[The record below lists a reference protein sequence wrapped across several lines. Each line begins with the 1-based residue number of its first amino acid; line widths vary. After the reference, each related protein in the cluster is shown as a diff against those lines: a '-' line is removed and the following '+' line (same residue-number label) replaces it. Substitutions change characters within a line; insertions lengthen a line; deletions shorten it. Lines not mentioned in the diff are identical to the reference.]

1 MVLNALRRVRQSY
14 RGKRKPEKADQPECP
29 STKATN
35 QTAMPCVRS
44 CPVSKTIGGNFGI
57 KGKGTG
63 PGQFTGPH
71 YCELEIDPMG
81 RCISRVFLS
90 AVILSSFLFTCMAEM
105 VLAAHEETIEG
116 FVVKNGKDFVIE
128 AEDGD
133 YIVRGKDLTKF
144 IGKMVFVK
152 GIITESPKGDIIDIK
167 SIESM
172 EDTPSD

>member
-1 MVLNALRRVRQSY
+1 
-14 RGKRKPEKADQPECP
+14 
-29 STKATN
+29 
-35 QTAMPCVRS
+35 
-44 CPVSKTIGGNFGI
+44 
-57 KGKGTG
+57 
-63 PGQFTGPH
+63 
-71 YCELEIDPMG
+71 MG

-90 AVILSSFLFTCMAEM
+90 AVILSSFLFTCMTEM
-105 VLAAHEETIEG
+105 VWAAHEETIEG
-116 FVVKNGKDFVIE
+116 FVVKNGKNFVIE

-133 YIVRGKDLTKF
+133 YIVRGKDLSKF